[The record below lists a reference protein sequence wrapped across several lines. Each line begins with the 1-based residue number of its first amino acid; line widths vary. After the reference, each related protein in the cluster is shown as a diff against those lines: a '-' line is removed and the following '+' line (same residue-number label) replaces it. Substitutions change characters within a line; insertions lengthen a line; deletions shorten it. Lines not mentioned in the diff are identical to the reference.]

1 MKIKKTKVLLFLLM
15 TAMLVLFLIPQ
26 LALFLTNLNRRRRA
40 ESLLLALRA
49 LKVGTSTFQDAQPIL
64 EGYKAKK
71 MFHGNCPRPAV
82 GYGIYVGNNAIS
94 YLGLNYPLLLRA
106 GLRPWGVSA
115 TLSFAD
121 GHLCGFT
128 YSSSSLLA
136 GSQLPRSHSNLT
148 DAQAI
153 EISAQ
158 TTVVAI
164 DTEPDSKR
172 DNYQIRYFETL
183 LRGFPFQGRTL
194 GLRVDVTSKADA
206 SQLERALTFDLSCL
220 SSFRG
225 CRTFCQ
231 IMPLITQDAL
241 ERHRTEGLPFPEDEN
256 TFPDCARGL
265 NARFKGSMPQGL

>member
-1 MKIKKTKVLLFLLM
+1 M
-15 TAMLVLFLIPQ
+15 
-26 LALFLTNLNRRRRA
+26 
-40 ESLLLALRA
+40 
-49 LKVGTSTFQDAQPIL
+49 GTSTLEDAQPIL

-71 MFHGNCPRPAV
+71 MFRGNCTRPSV
-82 GYGIYVGNNAIS
+82 GYGVYVGNNAIS

-106 GLRPWGVSA
+106 GVRPWGVSA

-136 GSQLPRSHSNLT
+136 GSQLPRNHSNLT
-148 DAQAI
+148 DAPAI

-158 TTVVAI
+158 TTVEAI
-164 DTEPDSKR
+164 DSEPDSKR
-172 DNYQIRYFETL
+172 DNYQIGYFETL

-206 SQLERALTFDLSCL
+206 SKLERALTFDLACL

-231 IMPLITQDAL
+231 IMPFVSQDAL
-241 ERHRTEGLPFPEDEN
+241 ERHRTEGLPFPEDEI
-256 TFPDCARGL
+256 TFPDCAWNL
-265 NARFKGSMPQGL
+265 NADQSGR